1 VCRKEGHL
9 RSLPMANRTRL
20 RQGHRKRVF
29 SNRGGHH
36 AWNCRQGNAAPVP
49 RKLDPAGRI
58 IGSSTQLVSG
68 RGTVGGL
75 RRDRNEYPERPSP
88 RGTQTIHLRRCC
100 LRSTMP
106 RCYQVQFSTS
116 LRGQTMRICHLLQQK
131 RPVFSFEFFPPKTPQ
146 GEAALFRT
154 IEALRPLAP
163 GFVSVTYGAG
173 GSTREKT
180 LDWVAR
186 IKHEL
191 GIEAMAHLTC
201 VGSNRDEMR
210 AMLQRID
217 DLGIENVLALRGD
230 PPRDQPGFQPVPDG
244 FAHASDLVRFIRTEG
259 FSFCLGG
266 AAYPEGHIEAPDLET
281 DLTYL
286 GEKVAAGVDFLITQL
301 FFDNRFFFDFVER
314 ARSRGI
320 HVPIIPGIMPITNV
334 AQIERFTRLCGAS
347 IPPALQAR
355 LDAVRHN
362 EDAVRSIGIE
372 HAAAQCRDLLA
383 HGVPGIHFYTLNQ
396 SPATRAIVEQ
406 LQRGPVACPAS

>member
-1 VCRKEGHL
+1 
-9 RSLPMANRTRL
+9 
-20 RQGHRKRVF
+20 
-29 SNRGGHH
+29 
-36 AWNCRQGNAAPVP
+36 
-49 RKLDPAGRI
+49 
-58 IGSSTQLVSG
+58 
-68 RGTVGGL
+68 
-75 RRDRNEYPERPSP
+75 
-88 RGTQTIHLRRCC
+88 
-100 LRSTMP
+100 
-106 RCYQVQFSTS
+106 
-116 LRGQTMRICHLLQQK
+116 MRICHLLQQK

-362 EDAVRSIGIE
+362 EDAVRCIGIE